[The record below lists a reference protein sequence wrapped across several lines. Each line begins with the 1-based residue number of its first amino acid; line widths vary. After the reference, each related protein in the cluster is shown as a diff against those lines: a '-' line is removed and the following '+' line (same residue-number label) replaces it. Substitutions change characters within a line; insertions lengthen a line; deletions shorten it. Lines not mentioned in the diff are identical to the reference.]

1 MWVAVLLSVALGA
14 AAGASATRWALLRR
28 PGRTSAAP
36 AIVAPS
42 PTGLA
47 PARRGDLA
55 AQVLDGLE
63 LGIAIVDDD
72 YAVRMSNPS
81 IARFALVVDG
91 WVDPRLIE
99 VIGDARRAGPVR
111 REFELDPGARTQE
124 PRAVAVTA
132 TAFDRDGHSY
142 VGVLVEDIT
151 DAHRLDAVRRDF
163 VANVSHELKTPVGA
177 LSLLA
182 ETLFAAADD
191 PDAVAHFA
199 GQVQR
204 EAARLAAV
212 VADLIELSRLQGA
225 EPLPNPEPVAVRRLL
240 AEVMDRARVAAATAG
255 IVLVGAEPGDA
266 AVMGSERQLVTAIG
280 NLVDNAIAYSAR
292 GTKVALGV
300 RTDVDAAARSDGTRV
315 GRPITGPWVEIS
327 VSDQGVGIAEPDL
340 ERIFE
345 RFYRVDPARSRATG
359 GTGLGL
365 SIVKHIVTNHGGTV
379 AVWSVEGAGST
390 FTVRLPRA
398 GAIPSPSPAV
408 ALLSRGAIS
417 QGSEGD
423 G

>member
-1 MWVAVLLSVALGA
+1 MLVSAALGVAVGVSATLLARRGSFVRRASGPDGAGPAPA
-14 AAGASATRWALLRR
+14 AA
-28 PGRTSAAP
+28 P
-36 AIVAPS
+36 
-42 PTGLA
+42 A

-81 IARFALVVDG
+81 IARFELVVDG

-99 VIGDARRAGPVR
+99 VIGEARRAGPVR
-111 REFELDPGARTQE
+111 REFELDPNVRHQE
-124 PRAVAVTA
+124 PRAVEVTA

-225 EPLPNPEPVAVRRLL
+225 EPLQNPEPVPVRRLL
-240 AEVMDRARVAAATAG
+240 AEVMDRARVTAATAG

-300 RTDVDAAARSDGTRV
+300 RTDMDAAARSDGTRV
-315 GRPITGPWVEIS
+315 GRPIFGPWVEIS
-327 VSDQGVGIAEPDL
+327 VSDQGVGIADSDL

-398 GAIPSPSPAV
+398 GAIPSSSIAPAV
-408 ALLSRGAIS
+408 ALPARGGHS
-417 QGSEGD
+417 HGSEGD